1 MIGTIVPMNF
11 AFPMLRYLFIL
22 LSLVF
27 TIHCGNG
34 DSFAKEAF
42 SFDRI
47 TLSHLPDRVPA
58 SIPRSFLPSSLTFID
73 SVELRSGFSN
83 PKESY
88 LKLESPLSKEEI
100 HKTLENR
107 SALGDWKLIQK
118 EEVGSRTSF
127 LFEGFI
133 KKSLS
138 VIVYDLGDK
147 RLLKYYF
154 KKQTSY

>member
-107 SALGDWKLIQK
+107 SALVI
-118 EEVGSRTSF
+118 GSS
-127 LFEGFI
+127 
-133 KKSLS
+133 
-138 VIVYDLGDK
+138 
-147 RLLKYYF
+147 F
-154 KKQTSY
+154 KKKKLDHEHLFSLKDLSKNHSQSLFMIWAISAY